1 MNPMPISNPASMMQP
16 SSKCGCGFLAIFRA
30 SIYKILVMGIR
41 IPKSPIVQ
49 TGFSRKIRKNSNSD
63 LVLSLIPYPIIGT
76 PIKRELPIP
85 PMAISRLFQRC
96 GFNADSSICPFVLFS
111 VSRAI
116 YANTTHRNTPKINRC
131 SG

>member
-16 SSKCGCGFLAIFRA
+16 SSKCTCGFLVIFRA
-30 SIYKILVMGIR
+30 SIYKIQVIR
-41 IPKSPIVQ
+41 IMIPKNTIVQ
-49 TGFSRKIRKNSNSD
+49 TGLYRKIRKKSSSY
-63 LVLSLIPYPIIGT
+63 LVIIFIKYPIIGT

-96 GFNADSSICPFVLFS
+96 GFDADSICPSILFS
-111 VSRAI
+111 VSCAI